1 MTPESSHAVIARGGG
16 AAPRRGRLSGV
27 VARTAARIRGSGLGQ
42 GFCRGLGQ
50 GLGRA
55 INNAAFFALGA
66 VICLLALY
74 PDFHLAVLQ
83 ALKDATEPLG
93 HTEWRSAR

>member
-1 MTPESSHAVIARGGG
+1 MALSRVGPRRRRDRGGWL
-16 AAPRRGRLSGV
+16 RGV

-74 PDFHLAVLQ
+74 PDCRLTLIGVGCWTGTT
-83 ALKDATEPLG
+83 ALGIRAPNSIG
-93 HTEWRSAR
+93 RQQ